1 MVVPVDMG
9 VPKDFVVV
17 NTPSPE
23 VDRLAELIK
32 RLDDRGIPKLC
43 RLLADDYM
51 ADKLIPGLEAEI
63 RDRNNPLTR
72 INDVPSED

>member
-1 MVVPVDMG
+1 MG
-9 VPKDFVVV
+9 VPGDMATKDFVVV

-32 RLDDRGIPKLC
+32 RLDDRGIAKLC